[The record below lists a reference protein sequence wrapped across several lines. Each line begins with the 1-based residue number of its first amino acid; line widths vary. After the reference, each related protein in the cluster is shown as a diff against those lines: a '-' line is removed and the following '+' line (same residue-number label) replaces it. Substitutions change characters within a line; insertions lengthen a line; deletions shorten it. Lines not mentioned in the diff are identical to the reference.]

1 MKHLSTSILLLLIST
16 LTIQAQN
23 VGIGTANPKHKLV
36 VEGDRINLQNKAGNK
51 FFFIR
56 TDGEEIDITTIG
68 SHFWITAEENKHI
81 ILNPNVNSSGN
92 IGIGT
97 NNPTEKLH
105 VDGGARINS
114 LEGEGN
120 RFLFASPTGIV
131 SASTITISDLVSSNQ
146 ALKEKV
152 AQQEKLIQD
161 LIKRV
166 EQLEKQP

>member
-1 MKHLSTSILLLLIST
+1 MKHLSISIIFLFINF

-23 VGIGTANPKHKLV
+23 VGIGTANPQHKLV

-68 SHFWITAEENKHI
+68 SHFWITAAENKHL

-92 IGIGT
+92 VGIGT

-105 VDGGARINS
+105 IAGGARINS

-131 SASTITISDLVSSNQ
+131 SASTLKVSELVRSNQ

-152 AQQEKLIQD
+152 NQQEKLIQD

-166 EQLEKQP
+166 EELEKQP